1 MKEIIKSEYHN
12 LIGNKHK
19 LVPASPKKTK
29 KKNKNRRHFVPP
41 VSTPSSTSS
50 ITRESNTASGCQF
63 SGNSKEHAELERIF
77 VHNQ

>member
-29 KKNKNRRHFVPP
+29 KKTKTGFWP
-41 VSTPSSTSS
+41 
-50 ITRESNTASGCQF
+50 
-63 SGNSKEHAELERIF
+63 RIRVEGKYAF
-77 VHNQ
+77 FFLWENI

>member
-19 LVPASPKKTK
+19 LVPASPKKK
-29 KKNKNRRHFVPP
+29 KNRRHFVPP